1 MFVRLSPDNIN
12 TAARAPDDIDGSVV
26 AAARSKS
33 PSQNEKMRRIRG
45 RTRTIRR
52 KKGLLCVAFEVER
65 KRRIEEEVP
74 LRQEGEM
81 LH

>member
-45 RTRTIRR
+45 RTIRR
-52 KKGLLCVAFEVER
+52 KGFCVAFEVER

>member
-45 RTRTIRR
+45 RTIRR

>member
-1 MFVRLSPDNIN
+1 MFVRLSTDNIN
-12 TAARAPDDIDGSVV
+12 TAAARAPDDIDGSVV

-45 RTRTIRR
+45 RYAAR
-52 KKGLLCVAFEVER
+52 KGFCVAFEVER